1 MKNIALGIDIGG
13 SHISCRIF
21 DTEKNRFADAQALRK
36 PVDCHA
42 SAENILNAWAEA
54 IQEKLNQTNI
64 TQVKGIGFAMPGP
77 FDYEQGIGL
86 FQGVPKFENLYGVN
100 VRNEMRQRLNLPS
113 DFPVLFMNDASC
125 FAIGE
130 SIQGEIAS
138 HDKVLAITLGTGFGT
153 TFIQNH
159 HPVAGISGIPED
171 GFLYHIPL
179 VHGIADDYFS
189 TRWFEKTYLET
200 TGQTIVGVKELAS
213 KAAEDKRVMAIFEI
227 FGTQLGDFLASYIT
241 NFEATGLVMGGNIS
255 GAYPLFE
262 STLKKAFAHHGTSVE
277 IYVSKLGEDAALSGS
292 AYLCNH
298 ESKNI

>member
-13 SHISCRIF
+13 SHISCRLF
-21 DTEKNRFADAQALRK
+21 DTEKNRFADAQAIRK

-42 SAENILNAWAEA
+42 SAESILNAWAEA
-54 IQEKLNQTNI
+54 IQEKLNETNRA
-64 TQVKGIGFAMPGP
+64 QLKGIGFAMPGP
-77 FDYEQGIGL
+77 FDYELGIGM

-100 VRNEMRQRLNLPS
+100 VRSEMRQRLNLPS
-113 DFPVLFMNDASC
+113 DFLVLFMNDASC

-138 HDKVLAITLGTGFGT
+138 HDKLLAITLGTGFGT
-153 TFIQNH
+153 TFIQYH
-159 HPVAGISGIPED
+159 KSVAGISGIPDD

-179 VHGIADDYFS
+179 NDGIADDFFS

-200 TGQTIVGVKELAS
+200 TGQTILGVKQLAE
-213 KAAEDKRVMAIFEI
+213 KATEDKTVMAIFER
-227 FGTQLGDFLASYIT
+227 FGSQLGHFLSPFIT

-255 GAYPLFE
+255 GAYPLFG
-262 STLKKAFAHHGTSVE
+262 SSLKQSFVHHGARVE

-298 ESKNI
+298 ASKTI